1 MMSLIR
7 YGLICGVLVL
17 GSSASI
23 VSAQQAPQLP
33 EMGSTTTRVLS
44 PEDER
49 TFARDIERYFRA
61 IGVLIEDPII
71 VDYMEDMGFR
81 LVSHSSRNRGD
92 FRFFVLRDPSINAFA
107 APAGVIGMFSGLIL
121 LAEDE
126 SEVAGVV
133 AHEIAHIT
141 QDHLARAAEAAQ
153 QTSLPT
159 MLAALGLAI
168 AAGMSGSGDAAGA
181 ILMSG
186 MGLATQFQIN
196 HTRQSEAEADR
207 IGIGLLARS
216 GYDPLGMARF
226 FERLNVRSRAMGQGP
241 PEYLRTHPL
250 TVNRVAEARQ
260 RADQM
265 TPGVMRD
272 GELFHFVQARL
283 RVMMSQR
290 PEQAIEF
297 FETRLERQQRP
308 PLAMNYGLA
317 LALIDARQLDRA
329 RPVVDALLEDNSQR
343 QLFRLLEADLLL
355 AEGRLDES
363 IDLLAELYLEY
374 AGSRAITTQYASTL
388 MHEPTKARA
397 ERAAAVLRHHLHDH
411 PTDLAMT
418 ELHAR
423 AADRA
428 GDPVR
433 AGEALAESYYL
444 RGGLVEAI
452 DQLERLL
459 NRDDLD
465 FYQRS
470 RVTARI
476 NDWRSEQIQLARR

>member
-1 MMSLIR
+1 MTLTR
-7 YGLICGVLVL
+7 LCLICCWLVC
-17 GSSASI
+17 SSI

-49 TFARDIERYFRA
+49 TFARDVERYFRA
-61 IGVLIEDPII
+61 VGVLIEDPII
-71 VDYMEDMGFR
+71 VDYMEDMGYR

-107 APAGVIGMFSGLIL
+107 APAGVIGLFSGLIL
-121 LAEDE
+121 LAENE

-133 AHEIAHIT
+133 AHEIAHVT
-141 QDHLARAAEAAQ
+141 QDHLARAVEAQ
-153 QTSLPT
+153 QQTALPT
-159 MLAALGLAI
+159 MLASLGLAI
-168 AAGMSGSGDAAGA
+168 AAGLSGSGDAAGA
-181 ILMSG
+181 IMLSG

-207 IGIGLLARS
+207 VGIGLLARA
-216 GYDPLGMARF
+216 GYDPNGMASF

-260 RADQM
+260 RAEQM
-265 TPGVMRD
+265 PTGPMRD

-290 PEQAIEF
+290 PEQSIEF
-297 FETRLERQQRP
+297 FETRLAQQQRP

-317 LALIDARQLDRA
+317 MALIQARQLERA
-329 RPVVDALLEDNSQR
+329 RGLVEPLVADGSQR

-355 AEGRLDES
+355 AEGRLDDS
-363 IDLLAELYLEY
+363 IELLAELYLEY
-374 AGSRAITTQYASTL
+374 AGSRAITTQYARTL
-388 MHEPTKARA
+388 MHEPTRSRA

-411 PTDLAMT
+411 PTDLDMT

-423 AADRA
+423 AANQA
-428 GDPVR
+428 GDAVR

-444 RGGLVEAI
+444 RGGISEAI
-452 DQLERLL
+452 EQLERLL

-470 RVTARI
+470 RVSARI
-476 NDWRSEQIQLARR
+476 NDLRIEQIQLARR